1 MAFNRA
7 LAKDQELGLVRRSR
21 DSINSTLLVELQNK
35 ETMFSHVVIF
45 WTDPKNPKAADEL
58 IEGANRYLKVIPGIL
73 HYHIGRMATSH
84 RPVVDRTYGTYRTYT
99 SYRSNETTHKEP

>member
-1 MAFNRA
+1 
-7 LAKDQELGLVRRSR
+7 
-21 DSINSTLLVELQNK
+21 
-35 ETMFSHVVIF
+35 MFSHVVIF

-84 RPVVDRTYGTYRTYT
+84 RPVVDQTYQVALNLAFADKKTQDDYQIHPSHVDFVEKVFKRVCTKVVVYDF
-99 SYRSNETTHKEP
+99 E